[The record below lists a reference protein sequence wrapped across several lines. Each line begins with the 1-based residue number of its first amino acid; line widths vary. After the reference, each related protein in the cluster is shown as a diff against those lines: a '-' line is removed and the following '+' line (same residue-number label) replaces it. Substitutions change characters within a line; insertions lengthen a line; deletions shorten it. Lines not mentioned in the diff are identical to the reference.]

1 MLWERHP
8 CRDEP
13 TSPKQVGLRRLNR
26 GWKPLPQKKNQ
37 HLENS
42 QLLFENSDGFV
53 ESFKFKARERRVARR
68 T

>member
-8 CRDEP
+8 CRDD
-13 TSPKQVGLRRLNR
+13 R
-26 GWKPLPQKKNQ
+26 GWKPHPQKQNQ